1 VARCR
6 SVPSRMEMERE
17 HRHEIDRGLKCVRH
31 AALAWRLDRTDK
43 DNLEQNYI
51 GRLSGDFLPTL
62 RRRYMSQQNSVAP
75 NVVHALSGLGVK
87 LAMAGLVLA
96 VVCAAA
102 AIFSGL
108 GYRLGLWH
116 FRTGFAILQGAFWI
130 ALAAAL
136 ISLAGLILGRNAGPG
151 VLYMGLLGVLIAGVT
166 AYIPWSYKHTVS
178 SVPFIHDITT
188 DVSNPPVF
196 VTAATLRKEGDNPV
210 AYDGP
215 EVGAQQK
222 EAYPD
227 LAPLIVKAPK
237 DQVFDVAKSTLT
249 SMGLEITGASPA
261 DGRVEAVATTL
272 LFGFK
277 DDVVVRIEESPQ
289 GTRVDVRSKSR
300 LGRSDL
306 GVNANRIRTFL
317 GKLRSALPAA

>member
-1 VARCR
+1 
-6 SVPSRMEMERE
+6 
-17 HRHEIDRGLKCVRH
+17 
-31 AALAWRLDRTDK
+31 
-43 DNLEQNYI
+43 
-51 GRLSGDFLPTL
+51 
-62 RRRYMSQQNSVAP
+62 MSQQNSVAP

-196 VTAATLRKEGDNPV
+196 VTAATLRKAITRLPMT
-210 AYDGP
+210 
-215 EVGAQQK
+215 
-222 EAYPD
+222 
-227 LAPLIVKAPK
+227 APR
-237 DQVFDVAKSTLT
+237 S
-249 SMGLEITGASPA
+249 
-261 DGRVEAVATTL
+261 
-272 LFGFK
+272 
-277 DDVVVRIEESPQ
+277 
-289 GTRVDVRSKSR
+289 VRSRRKP
-300 LGRSDL
+300 
-306 GVNANRIRTFL
+306 IRT
-317 GKLRSALPAA
+317 LRRSLSRRPKIKCSMSRSRR